1 MSTIAPQVRDT
12 VLYLHFLFNSV
23 LKPPIL
29 TASLCTCL
37 IRTTSH
43 KQVASL
49 TRAKI
54 ILCRLHPCKPGSRR
68 ALLVPPAIPT
78 FSRFRH
84 SSNSSSNSSYSSK
97 RCKVPIIRTL
107 STWPGCNNSS
117 SSRCNSLCL
126 SRCNSLCLCP
136 LLPRRSSSQCQCQPP
151 TQQE

>member
-29 TASLCTCL
+29 NSSLCTCL
-37 IRTTSH
+37 IRTIFH
-43 KQVASL
+43 KQVAFL

-68 ALLVPPAIPT
+68 ALLVPPAILT

-84 SSNSSSNSSYSSK
+84 SSSNSSSNSSHSSK
-97 RCKVPIIRTL
+97 RRCKVPIIRTL
-107 STWPGCNNSS
+107 SIWPGCSNSSS
-117 SSRCNSLCL
+117 SSRCNSQ
-126 SRCNSLCLCP
+126 CLCAP
-136 LLPRRSSSQCQCQPP
+136 LPKRSSSRFRCQHP
-151 TQQE
+151 THQE

>member
-1 MSTIAPQVRDT
+1 MSTIAPQVRDM

-29 TASLCTCL
+29 ISSLCTCL
-37 IRTTSH
+37 IRTISH

-49 TRAKI
+49 TRAKT

-107 STWPGCNNSS
+107 STWPGCSNNSSS
-117 SSRCNSLCL
+117 SSRCNSQ
-126 SRCNSLCLCP
+126 CLCP
-136 LLPRRSSSQCQCQPP
+136 LLPRRSSSRFQCQPP
-151 TQQE
+151 THQE